1 MRTFTHLSLEEREK
15 FFAWR
20 GQGIS
25 FREIGKRLGRSH
37 TTFLREPKRNA
48 KYGRKYIPCRAHKL
62 AQKRGWKQRYK
73 APLKDPLIF
82 LYVREHLRDY
92 HWSPETIAGRLPI
105 DYPGYFIHPE
115 TIYRYIYSKQGK
127 KEGLFRYLIH
137 QRKRRMKKGGR
148 RVARLG
154 RIPGAVSIDL
164 RPKEALNRTTAG
176 HWETD
181 NLEGIRSDRSVV
193 SATVERLTRITH
205 LTKLADRGAEE
216 KAKAIT
222 SKLESYPQRI
232 RRTLTGDNGKE
243 NSNHQEI
250 KEILSIDVY
259 FCHAYHSWEKGT
271 VENTIGR
278 IRRFIPKGTSVD
290 EIPQE
295 YITVLEEKLNNTPR
309 KCLGFLTP
317 YEKML
322 EVLSQRP
329 DS

>member
-1 MRTFTHLSLEEREK
+1 MRTFKHLSLEEREK

-20 GQGIS
+20 EQGIS
-25 FREIGKRLGRSH
+25 LREISRRLGRSH
-37 TTFLREPKRNA
+37 TTFLREPRRNA
-48 KYGRKYIPCRAHKL
+48 KYGRQYIPCRAQKL
-62 AQKRGWKQRYK
+62 ADKRGWKQRYK
-73 APLKDPLIF
+73 APLKNPLIF

-92 HWSPETIAGRLPI
+92 QWSPEAIAGRLSI
-105 DYPGYFIHPE
+105 DYPGFSVHHE

-127 KEGLFRYLIH
+127 KERLFKYLIH

-148 RVARLG
+148 KVARLG
-154 RIPGAVSIDL
+154 KIPGAISIDL
-164 RPKEALNRTTAG
+164 RPKEALDRTTEG

-181 NLEGIRSDRSVV
+181 NMEGIRSDCSTV
-193 SATVERLTRITH
+193 SATVERMTRITH
-205 LTKLADRGAEE
+205 LTKLADHTAEE
-216 KAKAIT
+216 KTKAVT

-243 NSNHQEI
+243 NSNHGEVTETLNI
-250 KEILSIDVY
+250 AVY

-278 IRRFIPKGTSVD
+278 IRRYIPKGTSID
-290 EIPQE
+290 EVPEE
-295 YITVLEEKLNNTPR
+295 YITALEDRLNNTPR

-317 YEKML
+317 YEKMV

-329 DS
+329 NS